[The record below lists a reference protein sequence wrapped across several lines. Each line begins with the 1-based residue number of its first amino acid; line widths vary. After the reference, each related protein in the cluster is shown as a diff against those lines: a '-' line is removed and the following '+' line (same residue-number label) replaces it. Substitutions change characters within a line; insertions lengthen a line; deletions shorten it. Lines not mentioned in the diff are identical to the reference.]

1 MKEILENLIRNS
13 NILSVNFNISDVSCS
28 MYYHPDLVNLNE
40 FNKYYLSKINIDNMN
55 TLNSQ
60 FPGIFSIISESTEEN
75 ISHIIFTGNII
86 LNIDNK
92 IYYKV
97 LLPLVPERTTSESII
112 DPINVYTSRDGL
124 IENLGKNIALIQR
137 KLKSTNLNIEKIFLG
152 KRSNTEINILYID
165 DIASKRNVKKVLEII
180 NKINI
185 ASILTLNT
193 ISHEFTKNSL
203 FPLVGE
209 TGSAEFVANYLL
221 KGKIAIL
228 VDQIPVAI
236 ILPISIDYFTT
247 SGDETTAPVYYTI
260 YNKIITYIL
269 VFLSIF
275 FLGIYVSLINYHS
288 NNLSLLIISEIK
300 VTARGTTIPLS
311 IEILITLFLF
321 EIIKMTNSKLPSNN
335 MQNVI
340 VIVGGLLI
348 GQNTVNSGF
357 IGAFNLVITAICYL
371 STYGVTNNQ
380 HIIISF
386 SIFRIIILL
395 ASICLGIYG
404 FLVATI
410 LIMIYLKKLFS
421 LNTPYLAPFSPQ
433 IFKELLQSFLP
444 SDALKKKERPASLN
458 PIDKDYGE

>member
-1 MKEILENLIRNS
+1 MKEILQKLINNA
-13 NILSVNFNISDVSCS
+13 NILSINFNISNNPSS
-28 MYYHPDLVNLNE
+28 IYYHPDLVNLNE
-40 FNKYYLSKINIDNMN
+40 FNKHYFQKINDNN
-55 TLNSQ
+55 LYQLNQS
-60 FPGIFSIISESTEEN
+60 FPGIFTIISESTEEN
-75 ISHIIFTGNII
+75 ISHILFTGNII
-86 LNIDNK
+86 FNINNEIFYK
-92 IYYKV
+92 I

-137 KLKSTNLNIEKIFLG
+137 KLKSTNLNIEKLFLG
-152 KRSNTEINILYID
+152 ERSNTEINVLYID
-165 DIASKRNVKKVLEII
+165 DIASKRNVKKALETI

-185 ASILTLNT
+185 ASILTVNT
-193 ISHEFTKNSL
+193 ITHEFTKNSL

-228 VDQIPVAI
+228 IDQIPVAI

-247 SGDETTAPVYYTI
+247 SGDETTAPVYYTV

-275 FLGIYVSLINYHS
+275 FLGIYVSLINFHS

-311 IEILITLFLF
+311 IEILLTLFLF

-386 SIFRIIILL
+386 SIFRIIILIS
-395 ASICLGIYG
+395 SILLGMYG
-404 FLVATI
+404 FLISTI
-410 LIMIYLKKLFS
+410 LIMIYLNRLFS

-433 IFKELLQSFLP
+433 NFKELLQSFLP
-444 SDALKKKERPASLN
+444 SDALKKKERPCSLN
-458 PIDKDYGE
+458 PIDKDYGK